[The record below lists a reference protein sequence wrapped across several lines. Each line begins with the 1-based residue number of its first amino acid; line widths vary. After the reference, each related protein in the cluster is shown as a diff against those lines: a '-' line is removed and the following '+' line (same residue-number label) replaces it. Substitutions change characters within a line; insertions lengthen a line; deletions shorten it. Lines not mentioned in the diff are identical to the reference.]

1 MDYAEARSYVAEISK
16 TGSVYRLDPLNHLL
30 VLLGNPQDE
39 LKFIHVAGTN
49 GKGSVLAYLSSI
61 LQESGY
67 QVGRYISPTLFS
79 YRERIQVNGTYISR
93 EDFARLVTRAAQAM
107 EELKRLG
114 EPLPT
119 VFEFETAVSFLYF
132 CEQRCDIVV
141 LETGL
146 GGPMDATNVAETKV
160 LTVMTSIGMDHM
172 EFLGNTLAEITK
184 SEAGIFRPAVP
195 VVSAAQEEH
204 AAAAIREEAERL
216 GCELHFVQKDAITD
230 ISYGIE
236 KQLFS
241 YRGYEHLV
249 ISLAGKHQI
258 GNAALALE
266 AVAALKESDWVIDD
280 AAVYRG
286 LEKTVWK
293 GRFSVIAREPYVIL
307 DGAHNEDAAKVLRDS
322 VEEYFPDCRKYFIFG
337 VFSDKEYD
345 KIIDITAELA
355 DHIVTVETP
364 GNPRALPAKELA
376 EAVRL
381 RNPSVEASGSIHD
394 AVQRCLEIA
403 GKNDL
408 ILIFGSLSFLGI
420 AEQEIAAGMAGG
432 RR

>member
-16 TGSVYRLDPLNHLL
+16 TGSVYRLDPLKHLL
-30 VLLGNPQDE
+30 ALLGNPQDE
-39 LKFIHVAGTN
+39 LKLIHVAGTN
-49 GKGSVLAYLSSI
+49 GKGSVVAYLCSV

-67 QVGRYISPTLFS
+67 LVGRYISPTLFS

-93 EDFARLVTRAAQAM
+93 EAFARLVTRAAQAM
-107 EELKRLG
+107 EKLKRLG

-146 GGPMDATNVAETKV
+146 GGSMDATNVAETKV

-172 EFLGNTLAEITK
+172 EFLGNTLAEIAK
-184 SEAGIFRPAVP
+184 NEAGIFRPAVP
-195 VVSAAQEEH
+195 VVSAAQEEP
-204 AAAAIREEAERL
+204 AAAALREEAERL
-216 GCELHFVQKDAITD
+216 GCALHFVQKDAITD
-230 ISYGIE
+230 ISYGLE
-236 KQLFS
+236 KQSFS
-241 YRGYEHLV
+241 YRGYGHLV

-266 AVAALKESDWVIDD
+266 AVAALKESGWEIDD

-293 GRFSVIAREPYVIL
+293 GRFSVIAKEPYVIL
-307 DGAHNEDAAKVLRDS
+307 DGAHNEDAAKVLRAS

-364 GNPRALPAKELA
+364 GNPRALPAAELA

-394 AVQRCLEIA
+394 AVQRCMELA

-408 ILIFGSLSFLGI
+408 ILVFGSLSFLGI
-420 AEQEIAAGMAGG
+420 AEREIMGNMKIF
-432 RR
+432 